1 MKISKTGSRLHA
13 VLRNPET
20 DFFLIHILAV
30 LALVA
35 ILLMPSRAF
44 ACACGCGVFDIDN
57 IFPIEPGGSV
67 FLEYDY
73 MDQNQNWSG
82 ISRAPAGNN
91 SDKDIRT
98 SFYTA
103 GFQYLFWSGFG
114 VMVEVPLWDRHF
126 ATDNGVSIDSFNHA
140 ALGDVRLTGTY
151 SGFSSDNTTGVTL
164 GIKLPTGD
172 SSYPNFDPDT
182 EIGTGSTDLTMGAY
196 HVGKLSTDGAWRYF
210 AQARYEFAIANKSGY
225 RPGNELDGVAG
236 VSYDAGSL
244 GNGIEVSPLLQLIA
258 STRMHDSGADSS
270 PGDSG
275 YSRVL
280 ISPGLDVNI
289 DNWTLHAEVD
299 VPIYQNVIGNQLTA
313 PDLIKTNIAYSF

>member
-1 MKISKTGSRLHA
+1 MKIFAWTGRALSSSRTRTADLVRTQ
-13 VLRNPET
+13 VLAGCAM
-20 DFFLIHILAV
+20 LAILAFP
-30 LALVA
+30 AEA
-35 ILLMPSRAF
+35 Y

-57 IFPIEPGGSV
+57 IFPTEPGGSV
-67 FLEYDY
+67 YLEYDY

-126 ATDNGVSIDSFNHA
+126 ATFDGVSVDTFNHA

-151 SGFSSDNTTGVTL
+151 SGFSADNTTGVTF

-172 SSYPNFDPDT
+172 SSYANFDPDT
-182 EIGTGSTDLTMGAY
+182 EIGSGSTDLTFGAY

-210 AQARYEFAIANKSGY
+210 VQGRYQFAVANKSGY

-244 GNGIEVSPLLQLIA
+244 GSGIEISPLLQLIA
-258 STRMHDSGADSS
+258 STRMHDSESDSD
-270 PGDSG
+270 PVNSG

-280 ISPGLDVNI
+280 ISPGIDVNI
-289 DNWTLHAEVD
+289 DSWTLHAEVD

-313 PDLIKTNIAYSF
+313 PALIKTNIAYSF